1 MTLISRIPTVE
12 GEAGRLGYGEV
23 GWMIYLE
30 RVTHSQLAWFHLC
43 PRYSSEASSMLQSTC
58 VRQALKLEI
67 GHRGSIYTM
76 EIANA
81 TVPGIF
87 FVCFFVF

>member
-1 MTLISRIPTVE
+1 MCLERVTHSH
-12 GEAGRLGYGEV
+12 GEAGWL
-23 GWMIYLE
+23 MCLE
-30 RVTHSQLAWFHLC
+30 RVTHSQLAWLHLC
-43 PRYSSEASSMLQSTC
+43 PRCPSEASPLPQSTC

-87 FVCFFVF
+87 FVCFFVS